1 VVRKAAEINFLSD
14 NPPVPSVR
22 ADRPDPDPFAALSVD
37 EPVSTVDRVVEELR
51 RALFEGDIVPG
62 TPLREVALAE
72 SLGVSR
78 PTVREALAALVAEGL
93 ADRMP
98 NRGTVVRT
106 LSPQDVLD
114 VSNARLALEL
124 AGIDRWADASADD
137 RQAVR
142 DAYATYAALDGTDA
156 TAVDINAAHLAIHRA
171 LTALTGSARL
181 VAMSESLYAEIR
193 LALAQVDR
201 AKRNLRE
208 QLHTHGTLLELLESG
223 DLAAARHELE
233 HHLDG
238 AAASMIGSLG
248 LQD

>member
-1 VVRKAAEINFLSD
+1 MVRKAAEINNLSD
-14 NPPVPSVR
+14 NLRVPSAR
-22 ADRPDPDPFAALSVD
+22 ADRPEPDPFAALSVD

-51 RALFEGDIVPG
+51 RALFEGEIVPG

-93 ADRMP
+93 ADRVP

-106 LSPQDVLD
+106 LSPEDVAD
-114 VSNARLALEL
+114 VSHARLALEL
-124 AGIDRWADASADD
+124 AGVDRWHDATDD
-137 RQAVR
+137 ERQAVR
-142 DAYATYAALDGTDA
+142 DAYAAYRALEGTDA
-156 TAVDINAAHLAIHRA
+156 TAVDITAAHLAIHRA
-171 LTALTGSARL
+171 LAGLTGSARL

-208 QLHTHGTLLELLESG
+208 QLHSHGALLELLEAG
-223 DLAAARHELE
+223 DLAAAREELE
-233 HHLDG
+233 HHLEG

-248 LQD
+248 LAD